1 MRRGSGARIAA
12 IVMAVLLVIYLV
24 FVVQYSFVLIGTG
37 IGVAIAMG
45 VALLV
50 LPVVAAW
57 LLVREVLFVLRGER
71 LVRIMGDAGELPV
84 DDLPRLPSGRA
95 DAAAA
100 DAQFP
105 GYKAAVEAQPE
116 SWRAW
121 LLLGLAYDASGD
133 RSRARWATREAI
145 ALEKSAR

>member
-1 MRRGSGARIAA
+1 MRGRVAA

-24 FVVQYSFVLIGTG
+24 FVVHYSFVLIGTG

-50 LPVVAAW
+50 LPLIAAW
-57 LLVREVLFVLRGER
+57 LLIREVQFVLRGEK
-71 LVRIMGDAGELPV
+71 LVKRMGTAGELPV

-100 DAQFP
+100 DEQFP
-105 GYKAAVEAQPE
+105 AYKAAVEADPE

-121 LLLGLAYDASGD
+121 RLLGLAYDASGD

-145 ALEKSAR
+145 KLSRNPSTQR

>member
-1 MRRGSGARIAA
+1 MRARVAA
-12 IVMAVLLVIYLV
+12 ITMAVLLVIYLG
-24 FVVQYSFVLIGTG
+24 FVVNYALVLIGTG
-37 IGVAIAMG
+37 VGVAIAMG
-45 VALLV
+45 IALLV
-50 LPVVAAW
+50 LPLIAAW
-57 LLVREVLFVLRGER
+57 LLYREVTFVLRGER
-71 LVRIMGDAGELPV
+71 LVKLMGEAGELPV

-105 GYKAAVEAQPE
+105 AYKTAVEEHPD

-145 ALEKSAR
+145 KLEKTGR

>member
-1 MRRGSGARIAA
+1 MRARAAA
-12 IVMAVLLVIYLV
+12 ITMAALLVLYLV
-24 FVVQYSFVLIGTG
+24 FVVHYSFVLIGTG

-50 LPVVAAW
+50 LPLIAAW
-57 LLVREVLFVLRGER
+57 LLYREITFVLRGER
-71 LVRIMGDAGELPV
+71 LVKLMGQAGELPV

-105 GYKAAVEAQPE
+105 AYKTAVEENPD

-121 LLLGLAYDASGD
+121 VLLGLAYDASGD

-145 ALEKSAR
+145 KLEKSAR

>member
-1 MRRGSGARIAA
+1 VRRGSGARVAA

-37 IGVAIAMG
+37 VGVAVAMG
-45 VALLV
+45 IALIV
-50 LPVVAAW
+50 LPLVAAW

-105 GYKAAVEAQPE
+105 AFKAAVEAQPE

-145 ALEKSAR
+145 TLEKAGR

>member
-1 MRRGSGARIAA
+1 MRGRVAA

-24 FVVQYSFVLIGTG
+24 FVVHYSFVLIGTG

-45 VALLV
+45 IALLV
-50 LPVVAAW
+50 LPLIAAW
-57 LLVREVLFVLRGER
+57 LLAREVQFVLRGEK
-71 LVRIMGDAGELPV
+71 LVKRMGAAGELPV

-105 GYKAAVEAQPE
+105 AYKAAVEADPE

-145 ALEKSAR
+145 RLSRDPSTQR

>member
-1 MRRGSGARIAA
+1 MRGRVAA

-24 FVVQYSFVLIGTG
+24 FVVHYSFVLIGTG

-45 VALLV
+45 IALLV
-50 LPVVAAW
+50 LPLIAAW
-57 LLVREVLFVLRGER
+57 LLAREVQFVLRGEKLLR
-71 LVRIMGDAGELPV
+71 RMGAAGELPV

-105 GYKAAVEAQPE
+105 AYKAAVEADPE

-145 ALEKSAR
+145 RLSRDPSTQR

>member
-1 MRRGSGARIAA
+1 MRGRVAA

-24 FVVQYSFVLIGTG
+24 FVVHYSFVLIGTG

-45 VALLV
+45 IALLV
-50 LPVVAAW
+50 LPLIAAW
-57 LLVREVLFVLRGER
+57 LLAREVQFVLRGEKLLR
-71 LVRIMGDAGELPV
+71 RMGAAGELPV
-84 DDLPRLPSGRA
+84 DDLPRLPSGRP
-95 DAAAA
+95 DPAAA
-100 DAQFP
+100 DAEFP
-105 GYKAAVEAQPE
+105 IYHAEVEADPE

-145 ALEKSAR
+145 RLSRNPSTQR

>member
-1 MRRGSGARIAA
+1 VRGRVAA

-24 FVVQYSFVLIGTG
+24 FVVHYSFVLIGTG

-50 LPVVAAW
+50 LPLIAAW
-57 LLVREVLFVLRGER
+57 LLIREVQFVLRGEK
-71 LVRIMGDAGELPV
+71 LVKRMGAAGELPV

-100 DAQFP
+100 DEQFP
-105 GYKAAVEAQPE
+105 AYKAAVEADPE

-145 ALEKSAR
+145 KLSRNPSTQR

>member
-1 MRRGSGARIAA
+1 
-12 IVMAVLLVIYLV
+12 MAVLLAIYLV
-24 FVVQYSFVLIGTG
+24 FVVNYAFVLIGTG

-50 LPVVAAW
+50 LPLIAAW
-57 LLVREVLFVLRGER
+57 LLYREIAFVLRGER
-71 LVRIMGDAGELPV
+71 LVRRMGAAGELPI

-105 GYKAAVEAQPE
+105 AYKAAVEENPD

-121 LLLGLAYDASGD
+121 VLLGLAYDASGD

-145 ALEKSAR
+145 KLERKAG

>member
-1 MRRGSGARIAA
+1 VRGRVAA

-24 FVVQYSFVLIGTG
+24 FVVHYSFVLIGTG

-45 VALLV
+45 IALLV
-50 LPVVAAW
+50 LPLIAAW
-57 LLVREVLFVLRGER
+57 LLAREVQFVLRGEK
-71 LVRIMGDAGELPV
+71 LVKRMGAAGELPV

-105 GYKAAVEAQPE
+105 AYKAAVEADPE

-145 ALEKSAR
+145 KLSRNPATRR

>member
-1 MRRGSGARIAA
+1 MRRGSGARVAA

-37 IGVAIAMG
+37 VGVAVAMG
-45 VALLV
+45 IALIV
-50 LPVVAAW
+50 LPLVAAW

-105 GYKAAVEAQPE
+105 AFKAAVEAQPE

-145 ALEKSAR
+145 TLEKAGR

>member
-1 MRRGSGARIAA
+1 MRGRVAA

-24 FVVQYSFVLIGTG
+24 FVVHYSFVLIGTG

-45 VALLV
+45 IALLV
-50 LPVVAAW
+50 LPLIAAW
-57 LLVREVLFVLRGER
+57 LLAREVQFVLRGER
-71 LVRIMGDAGELPV
+71 LVKRMGAAGELPV

-105 GYKAAVEAQPE
+105 AYKAAVEADPE

-145 ALEKSAR
+145 RLSRDPSTQR

>member
-1 MRRGSGARIAA
+1 MSARIVA
-12 IVMAVLLVIYLV
+12 IVMAVLLVLYLA
-24 FVVQYSFVLIGTG
+24 FVVQYSFVLMGTG
-37 IGVAIAMG
+37 EGVGIAMG

-50 LPVVAAW
+50 LPLIAGW
-57 LLVREVLFVLRGER
+57 LLAREVQFVLRGEK
-71 LVRIMGDAGELPV
+71 LVSRMGAAGELPV
-84 DDLPRLPSGRA
+84 DDLPRMPSGRA
-95 DAAAA
+95 VVAAA

-105 GYKAAVEAQPE
+105 AYKAAVEADPD

-145 ALEKSAR
+145 RLSRLR

>member
-1 MRRGSGARIAA
+1 MKARAAA
-12 IVMAVLLVIYLV
+12 ITMAALLVLYLV
-24 FVVQYSFVLIGTG
+24 FVVHYSFVLIGTG

-50 LPVVAAW
+50 LPLIAAW
-57 LLVREVLFVLRGER
+57 LLAREVQFVLRGEK
-71 LVRIMGDAGELPV
+71 LVREMGKAGELPV

-95 DAAAA
+95 DADAA

-105 GYKAAVEAQPE
+105 AYKAAVEAEPD

-145 ALEKSAR
+145 KLSRSGSATRR